1 MSEHEGEYNEVI
13 AAGAFGD
20 TPKDVPLRFGQGGP
34 VIGTATVH
42 PDGTVTAEVNT
53 AATSGKPIVVEVHRP
68 AVTLIEWLRVQLDAD
83 EANRNDWQL
92 GVHRA
97 NCDQFADY
105 GPENNGVCDC
115 GEPERRL
122 AEVKAK
128 RAILDLYE
136 QAAEHAEYAKTKLPE
151 SQDWIDAAE
160 AARDAMEITIQL
172 FAPPYAGRDGW
183 QDEWSV
189 GE

>member
-1 MSEHEGEYNEVI
+1 M
-13 AAGAFGD
+13 
-20 TPKDVPLRFGQGGP
+20 
-34 VIGTATVH
+34 
-42 PDGTVTAEVNT
+42 
-53 AATSGKPIVVEVHRP
+53 
-68 AVTLIEWLRVQLDAD
+68 TLIEWLRVQVVQD
-83 EANRNDWQL
+83 EATADVFHHLYCDLNADDYRP
-92 GVHRA
+92 GVTD
-97 NCDQFADY
+97 CS
-105 GPENNGVCDC
+105 C
-115 GEPERRL
+115 GEPKRRL

-172 FAPPYAGRDGW
+172 LAPPYAGRDGW

-189 GE
+189 TE